1 MKKFGQQHP
10 AIITSFIQGDQEAFR
25 FVFNFFYKKLYG
37 FVYKITK
44 SDYST
49 QEIIQEVFIKLWSIR
64 ASIEMSESFDAFVY
78 TITRNLTYNF
88 LRDASKKESLKKELW
103 EAIKM
108 EQYHT
113 ENIFQSKEY
122 EEIIDDIVSH
132 LPKKKRIIYV
142 LSRQQGKSNQEIAD
156 LLGISKKTVKNHLW
170 KTLQLIKIQLEP
182 HLQTLILVYLLSQLF

>member
-1 MKKFGQQHP
+1 MKKFGQQHQ
-10 AIITSFIQGDQEAFR
+10 AIIASFIKGDQESFR
-25 FVFNFFYKKLYG
+25 FIYNFFYKKLYG

-49 QEIIQEVFIKLWSIR
+49 QEIIQEVFIKLWSTRETI
-64 ASIEMSESFDAFVY
+64 AVSESFDSYVY

-88 LRDASKKESLKKELW
+88 LRNASKKEALKKELW

-108 EQYHT
+108 EHYYT

-122 EEIIDDIVSH
+122 EEIVDDIVSH

-142 LSRQQGKSNQEIAD
+142 LSKQQGKSNQEIAD

-182 HLQTLILVYLLSQLF
+182 HLQSLILVYLLSKLF